1 MTPVCKFSN
10 HSYVGHFK
18 LYDILTGDI
27 KRLTWGPVAPFK
39 AYDIL
44 TGDIRWLTWGL
55 IALQVCCP
63 GILVYL
69 ISLAAVLW
77 GAEKG

>member
-10 HSYVGHFK
+10 HSYVGCFK
-18 LYDILTGDI
+18 VYDILTRDIKRLTWGLVVPFKAYNILTGDI
-27 KRLTWGPVAPFK
+27 KRLTW
-39 AYDIL
+39 D
-44 TGDIRWLTWGL
+44 L

-69 ISLAAVLW
+69 ISLAAVL
-77 GAEKG
+77 